1 MDSMLSDML
10 QMWIALF
17 NLANT
22 LKWAK
27 YIWIK
32 NYSVK
37 QKHNNNMS
45 KKFKEGN
52 ILKVKR

>member
-1 MDSMLSDML
+1 LYVIRYASNENCIVQFGKDT
-10 QMWIALF
+10 QG
-17 NLANT
+17 
-22 LKWAK
+22 AK

-37 QKHNNNMS
+37 QKHNNNIS

-52 ILKVKR
+52 NWKVNR